1 MCNIPGF
8 QFFNPLAPNHQ
19 TQTLASSSYIFKTT
33 WGIWTFGTCLDLTLA
48 AASQH
53 VPASTLDLP
62 QTVGVLALLT
72 FGISQCTDPDHIH
85 WPGSCLLDKVLPSCQ
100 HLPIYGII
108 ISVSALTLKAEPGRW
123 DEAKPALPPRLPG
136 LLGVAPFSSLRA
148 SPAPCPRHFVRNTVL
163 LPQTPFPSIPS
174 SNPSTALRIQA
185 LESDCL
191 RLSPGFPHI
200 NYMALIKCD
209 LTLKTRFSHV

>member
-1 MCNIPGF
+1 M
-8 QFFNPLAPNHQ
+8 
-19 TQTLASSSYIFKTT
+19 
-33 WGIWTFGTCLDLTLA
+33 
-48 AASQH
+48 
-53 VPASTLDLP
+53 
-62 QTVGVLALLT
+62 
-72 FGISQCTDPDHIH
+72 
-85 WPGSCLLDKVLPSCQ
+85 LPSCQ

-123 DEAKPALPPRLPG
+123 NEAKPALPPRLPG

-209 LTLKTRFSHV
+209 LTLKTDFLMCKMRIVSVPPVEASPAADPTSRSFLLLQLRNF